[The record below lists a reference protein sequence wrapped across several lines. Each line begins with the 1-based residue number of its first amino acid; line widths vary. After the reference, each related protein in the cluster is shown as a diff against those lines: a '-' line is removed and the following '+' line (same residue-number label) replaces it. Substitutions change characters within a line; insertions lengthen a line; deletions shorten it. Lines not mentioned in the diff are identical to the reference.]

1 MTSQNHL
8 CRWPITL
15 LLALL
20 ISFALTTEAMAAVI
34 TSVQGNAVKIS
45 KQRTKIKKGQTVSIY
60 NKKGRIVGKAK
71 ITWAGS
77 KTAKGTL
84 LSNSQAKKGYQ
95 VKISSSRGKRD
106 VVKGSDGP
114 SNSKMT
120 KKMLVGF
127 MGGYTITDMQVT
139 LATTSATVD
148 MGGNGYGAKVLF
160 DYGIMNNLWFRG
172 MVGLEN
178 FSAGGVNNSGCTG
191 GAECNVNID
200 YLAFDFW
207 GRYLIMNG
215 NFRPWLGLGFSFLMP
230 MSKSSTA
237 IKDSSI
243 GNTNVFGGGL
253 GFDWIMSEKMSIP
266 VHLEYGLLPSSEK
279 VKANYIAIRAGIAY
293 AF

>member
-1 MTSQNHL
+1 MDQDELRALEDQCIQEHAPECTATCPIHVDARGICIEIAKGDFATGLKIFRKTAPFPGILSQL
-8 CRWPITL
+8 CDQPCQTTCLRKDIGGAIEL
-15 LLALL
+15 RKLEQALMNFGGAVEHPRPL
-20 ISFALTTEAMAAVI
+20 PAKPRNVAVI
-34 TSVQGNAVKIS
+34 GAGMSGL
-45 KQRTKIKKGQTVSIY
+45 TVAY
-60 NKKGRIVGKAK
+60 D
-71 ITWAGS
+71 
-77 KTAKGTL
+77 L
-84 LSNSQAKKGYQ
+84 AKKGYQ

-207 GRYLIMNG
+207 GR
-215 NFRPWLGLGFSFLMP
+215 W
-230 MSKSSTA
+230 A
-237 IKDSSI
+237 
-243 GNTNVFGGGL
+243 
-253 GFDWIMSEKMSIP
+253 
-266 VHLEYGLLPSSEK
+266 
-279 VKANYIAIRAGIAY
+279 
-293 AF
+293 